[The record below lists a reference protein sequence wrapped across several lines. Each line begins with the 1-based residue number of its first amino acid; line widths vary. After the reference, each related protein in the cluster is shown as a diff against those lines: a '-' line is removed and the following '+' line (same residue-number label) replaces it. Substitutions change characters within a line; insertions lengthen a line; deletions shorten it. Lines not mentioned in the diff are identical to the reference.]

1 MTADEPAHVFD
12 AGCGHPAGS
21 AVGGCPQT
29 AVVPRFPRRYNPGA
43 ATMTN
48 DFDEQLTRT
57 FDALAERMRATLA
70 EHTAST
76 VEDLRATAAAHRAAA
91 VEAAAREATDA
102 TERAVRQRLED
113 EFAQREVAIREAARV
128 EWFDAGLQQA
138 RAEALAVEQAREAA
152 ALAEAESAAQLAA
165 RHQEELAAVR
175 AEATAR
181 LDAALT
187 AARVDAAAVASEH
200 EQAVAA
206 IRAELDN
213 ANVALVEAAAR
224 YADELTRAHAAA
236 ELASVDH
243 AAALAVAHAAGARA
257 TAMVETAQASLRAA
271 EARIDRAA
279 VERLLAAVRSL
290 DGASSLSQTL
300 DALAAAA
307 QAEAARSAVFLVRG
321 EMLRAWSQV
330 GFSPD
335 AGTGPLELP
344 LAGSAAMADAVRQ
357 AAPQRVTADPSRMP
371 AFASEAPDGTFV
383 VVPLSMNGQVI
394 AVLCG
399 VQQAATDGGEWL
411 ATHYEVLARHAAR
424 VLESLTALRLAQL
437 GAHPGAAGAAPP
449 S

>member
-1 MTADEPAHVFD
+1 MPNELE
-12 AGCGHPAGS
+12 
-21 AVGGCPQT
+21 
-29 AVVPRFPRRYNPGA
+29 
-43 ATMTN
+43 
-48 DFDEQLTRT
+48 EQLKRT
-57 FDALAERMRATLA
+57 VDQLADRMRSTMA
-70 EHTAST
+70 EHVSATA
-76 VEDLRATAAAHRAAA
+76 EQLLATAASERAAA
-91 VEAAAREATDA
+91 VEAATREAADA
-102 TERAVRQRLED
+102 TERAVRQRLEE
-113 EFAQREVAIREAARV
+113 EFAQREVTIREAARV

-152 ALAEAESAAQLAA
+152 ALVEAESAAQLEA
-165 RHQEELAAVR
+165 RHQEELALVR

-200 EQAVAA
+200 EQTVAA
-206 IRAELDN
+206 LRAELDN

-224 YADELTRAHAAA
+224 YADELTKAHAAA

-257 TAMVETAQASLRAA
+257 TALVEAAQASLRAA
-271 EARIDRAA
+271 ESRIDRAA

-290 DGASSLSQTL
+290 DAASSLSQTL
-300 DALAAAA
+300 DALAVAA
-307 QAEAARSAVFLVRG
+307 QAEAPHTAVFLVRG
-321 EMLRAWSQV
+321 DTLRAWSQA
-330 GFSPD
+330 GFTAES
-335 AGTGPLELP
+335 GNGPVELP
-344 LAGSAAMADAVRQ
+344 LAGGAALADAVRQ
-357 AAPQRVTADPSRMP
+357 AAPQRVTADPARVP
-371 AFASEAPDGTFV
+371 AFASEVSDGTFV
-383 VVPLSMNGQVI
+383 AVPLSMNGQVI

-399 VQQAATDGGEWL
+399 SQPAATDGGEWL